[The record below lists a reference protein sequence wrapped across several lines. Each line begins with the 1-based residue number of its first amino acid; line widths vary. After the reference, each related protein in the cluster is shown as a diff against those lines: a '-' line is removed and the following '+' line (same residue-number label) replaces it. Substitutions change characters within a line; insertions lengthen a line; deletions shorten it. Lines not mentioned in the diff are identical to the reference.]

1 MRMRRSSADPTACS
15 AYSGNGQ
22 PRLAEKAIPGGGSPI
37 RVLIVDDET
46 LFAEMLASSLESRG
60 VEVVGTA
67 ANGRAAVALA
77 RAVTP
82 DMVLMD
88 LGLPDIDGLTAGKR
102 ILADRPDTKVLAITG
117 LNDAGMVREA
127 IRAGFQGYVMKETSL
142 SELLGSLMAVAR
154 TQSVLPREAA
164 QALAGMRSKE
174 QDAELLAEQLTAR
187 ERQILTLL
195 SEGVP
200 GRDLA
205 HHLHLSPNTVRTHI
219 QNICSKL
226 QVHSR
231 LEAVAFAMRHGIVPT
246 LAVSETA

>member
-1 MRMRRSSADPTACS
+1 
-15 AYSGNGQ
+15 
-22 PRLAEKAIPGGGSPI
+22 
-37 RVLIVDDET
+37 
-46 LFAEMLASSLESRG
+46 MLAASLESHG
-60 VEVVGTA
+60 VEVMGTVT
-67 ANGRAAVALA
+67 NGRAAVTAA
-77 RAVTP
+77 RAETP
-82 DMVLMD
+82 DIVLMD
-88 LGLPDIDGLTAGKR
+88 LGLPDVDGLTAGKR
-102 ILADRPDTKVLAITG
+102 ILADRPETKLVAITG

-174 QDAELLAEQLTAR
+174 QHAELLAKQLTAR

-200 GRDLA
+200 GRELA
-205 HHLHLSPNTVRTHI
+205 HHLHLSPNTIRTHI

-231 LEAVAFAMRHGIVPT
+231 LEAVAFAMRHGIVSSMG
-246 LAVSETA
+246 VSETA